1 MNSIYEQITNTIIN
15 QLEQGVVPWCKPWVC
30 NGQILSYATGRQY
43 SLLNRMLLAEPG
55 EYASFLEVQKAGG
68 RIRKGAKASR
78 IYFCKPLVKEF
89 EVEKDGVITKET
101 KINFIFKAYCVFHI
115 SSCTDLKPR
124 WQREPKKESENKID
138 ENAERIVQNYIG
150 RENINLT
157 HKVED
162 IAFFSPSRNM
172 VQLPPINMFKSSN
185 SYYETLFHELGH
197 STGTPNR
204 LNRFTDAPEPF
215 GSASYSK
222 EELVAEMVASF
233 ALAQLG
239 LDTKTT
245 HNSNAAYI
253 KNWLDHIRGNV
264 QLIVSAAAKAEK
276 AINYIWGGA
285 SEQNQ
290 REA

>member
-1 MNSIYEQITNTIIN
+1 MNSIYEQVTNAIIN
-15 QLEQGVVPWCKPWVC
+15 QLEQGIVPWCKPWVC
-30 NGQILSYATGRQY
+30 NGQILSYATGRPY

-68 RIRKGAKASR
+68 HVRKGAKASR
-78 IYFCKPLVKEF
+78 IYFCKPLVKEL
-89 EVEKDGVITKET
+89 EVEKDGVITKEE
-101 KINFIFKAYCVFHI
+101 KITFIFKAYCVFHI

-124 WQREPKKESENKID
+124 WQKEQKQETENGRNEEAEKIVFDYTSREK
-138 ENAERIVQNYIG
+138 
-150 RENINLT
+150 INLI
-157 HKVED
+157 HKAED
-162 IAFFSPSRNM
+162 SAFFSPSRDI

-204 LNRFTDAPEPF
+204 LNRFSDAPEPF

-222 EELVAEMVASF
+222 EELVAEMCSSF

-239 LDTKTT
+239 LSTKTT

-253 KNWLDHIRGNV
+253 KNWLDHIKGNT
-264 QLIVSAAAKAEK
+264 QLVVSAATKAEK

-290 REA
+290 GEA

>member
-1 MNSIYEQITNTIIN
+1 MNSIYEQVTNAIIN
-15 QLEQGVVPWCKPWVC
+15 QLEQGIVPWCKPWVC
-30 NGQILSYATGRQY
+30 NGQILSYATGRLY

-78 IYFCKPLVKEF
+78 IYFCKPLVKEL
-89 EVEKDGVITKET
+89 EVEKDGVITKEE
-101 KINFIFKAYCVFHI
+101 KITFIFKAYCVFHI
-115 SSCTDLKPR
+115 SSTDLEPR
-124 WQREPKKESENKID
+124 WQREQKQESENGRNEEAEKIVLD
-138 ENAERIVQNYIG
+138 YTN
-150 RENINLT
+150 REKINLI
-157 HKVED
+157 HKADD
-162 IAFFSPSRNM
+162 IAFFSPSKNM

-204 LNRFTDAPEPF
+204 LNRFTDPPEPF

-253 KNWLDHIRGNV
+253 KNWLDHIKGNS
-264 QLIVSAAAKAEK
+264 QLVISAAAKAEK

-285 SEQNQ
+285 SKQNQ
-290 REA
+290 GEA

>member
-1 MNSIYEQITNTIIN
+1 MNSIYEQVTNAIIN
-15 QLEQGVVPWCKPWVC
+15 QLEQGIVPWCKPWVC
-30 NGQILSYATGRQY
+30 NGQILSYATGKQY

-78 IYFCKPLVKEF
+78 IYFCKPLVKEL
-89 EVEKDGVITKET
+89 EVEKDGVITKEE
-101 KINFIFKAYCVFHI
+101 KITFIFKAYCVFHI
-115 SSCTDLKPR
+115 SSTDLEPR
-124 WQREPKKESENKID
+124 WQREQKQESENGRNEEAEKIVLD
-138 ENAERIVQNYIG
+138 YTN
-150 RENINLT
+150 REKINLI
-157 HKVED
+157 HKADD
-162 IAFFSPSRNM
+162 IAFFSPSKNM

-253 KNWLDHIRGNV
+253 KNWLDHIKGNS
-264 QLIVSAAAKAEK
+264 QLVISAAAKAEK

-285 SEQNQ
+285 LKQNQ
-290 REA
+290 GEA

>member
-1 MNSIYEQITNTIIN
+1 MNSIYEQVTNAIIN
-15 QLEQGVVPWCKPWVC
+15 QLEQGIVPWCKPWVC
-30 NGQILSYATGRQY
+30 NGQILSYATGKQY

-78 IYFCKPLVKEF
+78 IYFYKPLVKEL
-89 EVEKDGVITKET
+89 EVEKDGVITKEK
-101 KINFIFKAYCVFHI
+101 KISFIFKAYCVFPI
-115 SSCTDLKPR
+115 SSTDLKPR
-124 WQREPKKESENKID
+124 WQKEQKQETENGRNEEAEKIVFDYTSREK
-138 ENAERIVQNYIG
+138 
-150 RENINLT
+150 INLI
-157 HKVED
+157 HKAED
-162 IAFFSPSRNM
+162 SAFFSPSRDI

-204 LNRFTDAPEPF
+204 LNRFSDAPEPF

-222 EELVAEMVASF
+222 EELVAEMCSSF

-239 LDTKTT
+239 LSTKTT

-253 KNWLDHIRGNV
+253 KNWLDHIKGNT
-264 QLIVSAAAKAEK
+264 QLVVSAATKAEK

-290 REA
+290 GEA

>member
-1 MNSIYEQITNTIIN
+1 
-15 QLEQGVVPWCKPWVC
+15 
-30 NGQILSYATGRQY
+30 
-43 SLLNRMLLAEPG
+43 MLLAEPG

-89 EVEKDGVITKET
+89 EVEKEGVITKEK
-101 KINFIFKAYCVFHI
+101 KITFIFKAYCVFHI

-124 WQREPKKESENKID
+124 WQREPKKESENGRNEEAEKIVLD
-138 ENAERIVQNYIG
+138 YTN
-150 RENINLT
+150 REKINLI
-157 HKVED
+157 HKADD
-162 IAFFSPSRNM
+162 IAFFSPSKNM
-172 VQLPPINMFKSSN
+172 VQLPPINLFKSSN

-253 KNWLDHIRGNV
+253 KNWLEHIRGNA
-264 QLIVSAAAKAEK
+264 QLVINAASKAEK
-276 AINYIWGGA
+276 AANFIMGVKT
-285 SEQNQ
+285 E
-290 REA
+290 

>member
-1 MNSIYEQITNTIIN
+1 MNSSIYEQITNAIIN
-15 QLEQGVVPWCKPWVC
+15 QLEQGIVPWSKPWVC
-30 NGQILSYATGRQY
+30 NGQILSYATGKQY

-78 IYFCKPLVKEF
+78 IYFYKPIVKEL
-89 EVEKDGVITKET
+89 EVEKDGVITKEE
-101 KINFIFKAYCVFHI
+101 KISFIFKAFCVFPI
-115 SSCTDLKPR
+115 SSTDLKPR
-124 WQREPKKESENKID
+124 WQREQKQESENGRNEEAEKIVFD
-138 ENAERIVQNYIG
+138 YTS
-150 RENINLT
+150 REKINLI
-157 HKVED
+157 HKAED
-162 IAFFSPSRNM
+162 SAFFSPSRDM
-172 VQLPPINMFKSSN
+172 VQLPPIKMFKSSN

-204 LNRFTDAPEPF
+204 LNRFSDAPEPF

-222 EELVAEMVASF
+222 EELVAEMCSSF

-253 KNWLDHIRGNV
+253 KNWLDHIKGNT
-264 QLIVSAAAKAEK
+264 QLVVSAATKAEK
-276 AINYIWGGA
+276 AINYIWGSA

-290 REA
+290 GKA

>member
-1 MNSIYEQITNTIIN
+1 MKGIYEQITNAIIN
-15 QLEQGVVPWCKPWVC
+15 QLEQSIVPWCKPWVC

-68 RIRKGAKASR
+68 HIRKGAKASR
-78 IYFCKPLVKEF
+78 IYFCKPLVKEL
-89 EVEKDGVITKET
+89 EIEKDGVITKEE
-101 KINFIFKAYCVFHI
+101 KISFIFKAYCVFPI
-115 SSCTDLKPR
+115 SSTDLKPR
-124 WQREPKKESENKID
+124 WQREKKLETENGRNEEAEKIVSD
-138 ENAERIVQNYIG
+138 YTSREKIKLIHKAE
-150 RENINLT
+150 
-157 HKVED
+157 D
-162 IAFFSPSRNM
+162 SAFFSLSRDM

-197 STGTPNR
+197 STGTPKR

-285 SEQNQ
+285 LKQNQ
-290 REA
+290 GEA

>member
-1 MNSIYEQITNTIIN
+1 MNSIYEQVTNAIIN
-15 QLEQGVVPWCKPWVC
+15 QLEQGIVPWCKPWVC

-68 RIRKGAKASR
+68 CIRKGAKASR
-78 IYFCKPLVKEF
+78 IYFYKPIVKEL
-89 EVEKDGVITKET
+89 EVEKDGVITKEK
-101 KINFIFKAYCVFHI
+101 KISFIFKAYCVFHI

-124 WQREPKKESENKID
+124 WQREQKQESENGRNEEAEKIVLD
-138 ENAERIVQNYIG
+138 YTN
-150 RENINLT
+150 REKINLI
-157 HKVED
+157 HKAED
-162 IAFFSPSRNM
+162 SAFFSPSRNM

-204 LNRFTDAPEPF
+204 LNRFTDAPDPF
-215 GSASYSK
+215 GSDSYSK
-222 EELVAEMVASF
+222 EELVAEMISSF

-253 KNWLDHIRGNV
+253 KNWLDHIKGNT
-264 QLIVSAAAKAEK
+264 QLVVSAATKAEK

-285 SEQNQ
+285 PKQNEG
-290 REA
+290 EA

>member
-1 MNSIYEQITNTIIN
+1 MNNSIYEQVTNAIIN
-15 QLEQGVVPWCKPWVC
+15 QLEQGIVPWCKPWVC
-30 NGQILSYATGRQY
+30 NGQILSYATGKQY

-78 IYFCKPLVKEF
+78 IYFYKPLVKEQ
-89 EVEKDGVITKET
+89 EVEKDGVITKEK
-101 KINFIFKAYCVFHI
+101 KISFIFKAYCVFPI
-115 SSCTDLKPR
+115 SSTDLKPR
-124 WQREPKKESENKID
+124 WQREQKQETENGRNEEAEKIVFD
-138 ENAERIVQNYIG
+138 YTS
-150 RENINLT
+150 REKINLI
-157 HKVED
+157 HKAED
-162 IAFFSPSRNM
+162 SAFFSLSRDM

-197 STGTPNR
+197 STGTPKR

-285 SEQNQ
+285 LKQNQ
-290 REA
+290 GEA

>member
-1 MNSIYEQITNTIIN
+1 MNSIYEQVTNAIIN
-15 QLEQGVVPWCKPWVC
+15 QLEQGIVPWCKPWVC
-30 NGQILSYATGRQY
+30 NGQILSYATGKQY

-124 WQREPKKESENKID
+124 WQREQKQESENGRNEEAEKIVLD
-138 ENAERIVQNYIG
+138 YTSREKIKLIHKAE
-150 RENINLT
+150 
-157 HKVED
+157 D
-162 IAFFSPSRNM
+162 SAFFSPSRNM

-204 LNRFTDAPEPF
+204 LNRFSNAPEPF
-215 GSASYSK
+215 GSDSYSK
-222 EELVAEMVASF
+222 EELVAEMISSF

-253 KNWLDHIRGNV
+253 KNWLDHIKGNS
-264 QLIVSAAAKAEK
+264 QLVISAAAKAEK
-276 AINYIWGGA
+276 AIYYIWGGA
-285 SEQNQ
+285 LKQNQ
-290 REA
+290 GEA